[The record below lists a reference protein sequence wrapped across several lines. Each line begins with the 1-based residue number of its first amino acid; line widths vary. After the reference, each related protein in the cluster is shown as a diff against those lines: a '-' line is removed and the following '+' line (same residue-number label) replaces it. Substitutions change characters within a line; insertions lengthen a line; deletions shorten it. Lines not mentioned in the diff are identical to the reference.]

1 MKNKAQIQEVVQD
14 YIRAQGPRFSVS
26 KLARRVGIPQA
37 TLNRML
43 GTDDPSYR
51 GDPDSWL
58 KLARYAPLHLAPAD
72 VLAALWLTP
81 AERDQPSEVDPLA
94 TIARA
99 LRELGIE
106 SDEATPIMLLVRGA
120 AARARASASKTAVSQ

>member
-1 MKNKAQIQEVVQD
+1 MENKAQIQQVVQD

-58 KLARYAPLHLAPAD
+58 KLARYAPLHLNAAD

-81 AERDQPSEVDPLA
+81 DERVRPREADPLI
-94 TIARA
+94 TITRM
-99 LRELGIE
+99 LRQLGVE
-106 SDEATPIMLLVRGA
+106 ADEAAPIMLLVRGA
-120 AARARASASKTAVSQ
+120 AARARASRTAVSQ

>member
-1 MKNKAQIQEVVQD
+1 MENKAQIQQVVQD

-58 KLARYAPLHLAPAD
+58 KLARYWPLHLNAAD

-81 AERDQPSEVDPLA
+81 EERAQSSEEDPLA
-94 TIARA
+94 TIANA
-99 LRELGIE
+99 LRQLHVDA
-106 SDEATPIMLLVRGA
+106 DEAAPIMLLVQGA
-120 AARARASASKTAVSQ
+120 AARARASRSAGSQ